1 LLYHPSSFVAS
12 HRATNTTP
20 PSSSNSDN
28 RSDQSILACCVPHT
42 MFGFVFWLW
51 DWSVTVLALLALISI
66 VSYVG
71 MLSLHHT
78 CWYRYSQ

>member
-1 LLYHPSSFVAS
+1 
-12 HRATNTTP
+12 
-20 PSSSNSDN
+20 
-28 RSDQSILACCVPHT
+28 

-71 MLSLHHT
+71 MLSLHHDDMN
-78 CWYRYSQ
+78 RYSQ